1 MFIPRKIQLSLFS
14 IGLFIFFIVCYN
26 YLFNIHMDDIHAHFE
41 AAIEIKKENNQYPA
55 NFLLYW
61 LTNLGNTLYIQKGIF
76 ITIICASIIA
86 KFIITF
92 YSLHKNLNVHFYWLL
107 LGALALLF
115 IISLPNLHILQKL
128 FYLGSFTPNV
138 WHNTTIIFVM
148 PVAMLLFYYS
158 ILKNKEETN
167 YFFTILLIILNAIIK
182 PSFLFVLI
190 PLWGIFALI
199 ELRQMISFN
208 RHMLFIMLTLLIIVS
223 QAYIIYTLN
232 VGSLQQEKSGIT
244 INFLHFYKLLFPN
257 AEIKLLF
264 ALVSGYLFPF
274 LYLIASKEYRNFYSL
289 HQLHKLSKDTV
300 ALISCWLLVIFSILI
315 FVFISESGPRAAHG
329 NFYWQIVPSTYLL
342 YLTSFI
348 LFLKNWK
355 RLKPIWKYTIS
366 SVFCIGVVFGL
377 LYFIKVLLYGHF
389 L

>member
-1 MFIPRKIQLSLFS
+1 MKISDRTQLLLFTLAFSLFL
-14 IGLFIFFIVCYN
+14 ILAYDRIFE
-26 YLFNIHMDDIHAHFE
+26 HRMSDIYPHFE
-41 AAIEIKKENNQYPA
+41 AAVEIKKGNNQYPA

-61 LTNLGNTLYIQKGIF
+61 LTNLGNTLYAQKWIF
-76 ITIICASIIA
+76 ISIICTSIIS

-92 YSLHKNLNVHFYWLL
+92 YSLRKYLNMHFYWIL

-115 IISLPNLHILQKL
+115 IISLPSLHILQKF

-158 ILKNKEETN
+158 ILKNKEETSH
-167 YFFTILLIILNAIIK
+167 FLTMLLIILNAIIK

-199 ELRQMISFN
+199 ELRQKISFN
-208 RHMLFIMLTLLIIVS
+208 RYMLYIITTLLIIVL
-223 QAYIIYTLN
+223 QAYIIYALN
-232 VGSLQQEKSGIT
+232 VGSMQQEKSGIA
-244 INFLHFYKLLFPN
+244 IGFLHFYKLFPN

-264 ALVSGYLFPF
+264 ALIAGYLFPL
-274 LYLIASKEYRNFYSL
+274 LYLIVSKEYRAFCSL
-289 HQLHKLSKDTV
+289 HQLHKLSRGTF
-300 ALISCWLLVIFSILI
+300 ALISCWLLVIFSMLI

-342 YLTSFI
+342 YLTTFI
-348 LFLKNWK
+348 LFLKNK
-355 RLKPIWKYTIS
+355 ENIHPIWRRIIS
-366 SVFCIGVVFGL
+366 IVFCSGVLFGIA
-377 LYFIKVLLYGHF
+377 YFLKVLLRGSF
-389 L
+389 S